1 MIENNNT
8 FDIIVIGAGHAGC
21 EAALASAR
29 LNKKTALFTLNLDTI
44 ANMPCNPSIG
54 GISKG
59 QIVRE
64 IDALGGEIGRNTDKA
79 LISFNM
85 INISKGAAVISPRA
99 QCDKIVYHIEM
110 KKTLENQENLYI
122 KQDEII
128 DILTEN
134 DVALGVLSK
143 TNIKYFAKAIIL
155 TSGTFLNGKIFIG
168 KTSFPAG
175 RMGEFPSIE
184 LSDNLKKK
192 GFIRTRLK
200 TGTPFRILKNSINFT
215 DLGKYEGDEKIE
227 PFSFKTDIN
236 SLKNRDFCYI
246 TYTNQNTH
254 DIIKQNLKFSPLY
267 SGKIKGIG
275 PRYCPSIEDKVVKF
289 PNMPRHQIFLE
300 PISLYSNE
308 IYCNG
313 ISSSLPEEV
322 QVKFLHTIKG
332 LENAI
337 VTRIGYAIEYDFFQ
351 PTQLKPNLETKLIKN
366 LFFAGQI
373 NGTTGY
379 EEAAAQGLIAGIN
392 ACKKIDQKEDFIL
405 KRYEAYIGVLI
416 DDLVTKGVLDPYRMF
431 TSRAEYRLM
440 LRLDN
445 VYNRLFKYGN
455 DLGLIKNEDFIKFK
469 KYETA
474 LENIK
479 IELENIKEKG
489 LSEAQKI
496 RQNIEY
502 NDWIK
507 KSKILNNF
515 DQNGYFNQDKLKKSI
530 NIEIRYKGYIDR
542 QIEDVK
548 NMEKLEA
555 KIIPQDLDYEKIVG
569 LLTETKKKLK
579 DIRPKTLGQASRI
592 SGVNPTD
599 IVLINI
605 FLKKNYN

>member
-184 LSDNLKKK
+184 LSDNLEKK